1 LRFERLHGSV
11 NVAILR
17 THSANVFSTAVKN
30 DTVEARRATLKAM
43 SIFALLTRGLKALAD
58 KKARD

>member
-1 LRFERLHGSV
+1 M